1 MGKTVLYSLV
11 VHPWVMKPYESKE
24 MITIKLRIVVIFG
37 GREGPVFGVGHLEEL
52 LAWLVF

>member
-1 MGKTVLYSLV
+1 
-11 VHPWVMKPYESKE
+11 MKPYESKE

-37 GREGPVFGVGHLEEL
+37 GREGAVFGVGHLEEL